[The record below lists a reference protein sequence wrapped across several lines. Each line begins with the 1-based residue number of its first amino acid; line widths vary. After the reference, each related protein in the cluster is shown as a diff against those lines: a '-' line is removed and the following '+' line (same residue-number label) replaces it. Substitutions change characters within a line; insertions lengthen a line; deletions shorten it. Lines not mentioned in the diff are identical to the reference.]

1 MEMETPKNK
10 ADNTSDQKKMP
21 RQNKKCRKRSKE
33 METDSTNS
41 IKNFFKHED
50 KKDMNASTPTGAKK
64 RSPPSATKPQAKR
77 LNSNANMM
85 DKLTKENEEK
95 QLSEMDSADD
105 ISTSEEEEEE
115 EENRTVLSPELV
127 LLKNILRSELSA
139 DLDQSI
145 ETKLGPLQLSID
157 NLVKNGTTSAPS
169 NDLKRLE
176 NDNKQLKTHCE
187 NILKEN
193 EELKVK
199 LRNMERKMKEN
210 NLIFSGLMEG
220 PWETTFITYEKI
232 YQAISSIMS
241 GNKKERLEKAK
252 EINIVN
258 AKRIRRYSQER
269 NRPVCVKFAC
279 NLDVARI
286 MDNKKKLKDGI
297 FVDYDYDQETLK
309 NRKILYPILKAAR
322 KYKDYEN
329 LCKLEGDTL
338 TLKGKCFTVNSIS
351 ELPTDLNGFHVSSKS
366 DNKTYAFFGELN
378 PFSNFHPSP
387 FTVDNTHYKLS
398 EHFIQSE
405 KAKHYGDEHMANKI
419 ISTDSALDAKRLGYK
434 LKKPKEVRE
443 WSEIAKEMCYPGIKA
458 KFHQNTP
465 LLLLL
470 QSTDKQTLVEASHDN
485 VWGTGIPLRDI
496 NCLNRKHWKNIGI
509 LGEILM
515 DIRKESLHSSS
526 NIMSQNSKDPS
537 ITQDMTDPNIK
548 VSRLN
553 QDMTDQNA

>member
-1 MEMETPKNK
+1 M
-10 ADNTSDQKKMP
+10 
-21 RQNKKCRKRSKE
+21 
-33 METDSTNS
+33 
-41 IKNFFKHED
+41 
-50 KKDMNASTPTGAKK
+50 
-64 RSPPSATKPQAKR
+64 
-77 LNSNANMM
+77 
-85 DKLTKENEEK
+85 
-95 QLSEMDSADD
+95 
-105 ISTSEEEEEE
+105 
-115 EENRTVLSPELV
+115 
-127 LLKNILRSELSA
+127 
-139 DLDQSI
+139 
-145 ETKLGPLQLSID
+145 
-157 NLVKNGTTSAPS
+157 KNGTTSAPS

-193 EELKVK
+193 EELKMK
-199 LRNMERKMKEN
+199 LRNMERNMKEN
-210 NLIFSGLMEG
+210 NLIFSGLTEG
-220 PWETTFITYEKI
+220 PWETTFITYDKI

-241 GNKKERLEKAK
+241 GNKKEQLEKAK

-258 AKRIRRYSQER
+258 AKRIGRYSQER

-322 KYKDYEN
+322 KHKDYEN

-338 TLKGKCFTVNSIS
+338 TLKGKRYTVNSIS
-351 ELPTDLNGFHVSSKS
+351 KLPTDLNGFHVSSKS

-387 FTVDNTHYKLS
+387 FTVDNTQYKTS

-419 ISTDSALDAKRLGYK
+419 ISTDSALDAKRLGHK

-443 WSEIAKEMCYPGIKA
+443 WSEIAKEMCYPGMKA
-458 KFHQNTP
+458 KFYQNTP

-485 VWGTGIPLRDI
+485 IWGTGIPLRDI

-526 NIMSQNSKDPS
+526 NIMSPNSEDPS

>member
-1 MEMETPKNK
+1 
-10 ADNTSDQKKMP
+10 
-21 RQNKKCRKRSKE
+21 
-33 METDSTNS
+33 
-41 IKNFFKHED
+41 
-50 KKDMNASTPTGAKK
+50 MNASTPTSAKR

-77 LNSNANMM
+77 LNSNANMT
-85 DKLTKENEEK
+85 DRLTKENEEK

-387 FTVDNTHYKLS
+387 FTVDNTHYKMS

>member
-1 MEMETPKNK
+1 MEMETSKNK
-10 ADNTSDQKKMP
+10 VDNTSDQKKTP
-21 RQNKKCRKRSKE
+21 RQNKKHRKRSKE
-33 METDSTNS
+33 MELDSGNS
-41 IKNFFKHED
+41 IKNFFKYED
-50 KKDMNASTPTGAKK
+50 KKDMNASTPIGAKK

-77 LNSNANMM
+77 LNSNANMRVN
-85 DKLTKENEEK
+85 LTKENEEEY
-95 QLSEMDSADD
+95 LSAMDSADD
-105 ISTSEEEEEE
+105 ISTSEEEEG
-115 EENRTVLSPELV
+115 NPKPTVLSPELV
-127 LLKNILRSELSA
+127 LLKNILRLELSA

-157 NLVKNGTTSAPS
+157 NLVKSGTTSAPFS
-169 NDLKRLE
+169 NLRRIE

-193 EELKVK
+193 EELKMK
-199 LRNMERKMKEN
+199 LRNMERSMKEN
-210 NLIFSGLMEG
+210 NLVFSGLTEG
-220 PWETTFITYEKI
+220 PWETTSITYDKI

-258 AKRIRRYSQER
+258 AKRIGRYSQER

-297 FVDYDYDQETLK
+297 FVDYDYNQETLK

-322 KYKDYEN
+322 KHKDYEN

-338 TLKGKCFTVNSIS
+338 TLKGKCYTVNSIS

-387 FTVDNTHYKLS
+387 FTVDNTLYKMS

-419 ISTDSALDAKRLGYK
+419 ISTYSALDAKRLGHK

-470 QSTDKQTLVEASHDN
+470 QSTDKQTLVQASHD
-485 VWGTGIPLRDI
+485 VWGTGIPLCDI

-515 DIRKESLHSSS
+515 DIRKESLRSSS
-526 NIMSQNSKDPS
+526 NIMSPNSEDPS

-553 QDMTDQNA
+553 QDMMDQNA